1 VLGYYLDARILDTV
15 GLNSAQS
22 VQYYPLPESMYAIV
36 YAMPPNLI
44 LDQQPQYVVLLEVY
58 GRNGLLLDSRF
69 LAAYRICAQ
78 YPTDIY
84 GSRSMLVYCR
94 KDLP

>member
-1 VLGYYLDARILDTV
+1 
-15 GLNSAQS
+15 
-22 VQYYPLPESMYAIV
+22 MYVIV

-44 LDQQPQYVVLLEVY
+44 LDEKPAYVVLLEVY
-58 GRNGLLLDSRF
+58 GRNGLLRDSRF
-69 LAAYRICAQ
+69 LAQYRICAE
-78 YPTDIY
+78 YSTDIY